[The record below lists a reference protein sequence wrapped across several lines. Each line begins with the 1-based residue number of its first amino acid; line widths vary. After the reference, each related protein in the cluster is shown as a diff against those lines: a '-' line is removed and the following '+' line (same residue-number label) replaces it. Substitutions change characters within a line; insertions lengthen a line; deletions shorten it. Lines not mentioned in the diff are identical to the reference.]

1 LEDATAI
8 DGYGPLGFL
17 WFMVVPILATSGIL
31 TLVVS
36 WNNFFPL
43 LVFNSSSHFALPM
56 GVMDFMGEQM
66 TGWNLILGYLT
77 LTMIRAVLLFIFA
90 QKYVVAGLTGGA
102 VKG

>member
-1 LEDATAI
+1 VV
-8 DGYGPLGFL
+8 PLST
-17 WFMVVPILATSGIL
+17 PILATSGVL

-36 WNNFFPL
+36 WNNFFLPL
-43 LVFNSSSHFALPM
+43 LVFNSNAKFTLPM
-56 GVMDFMGEQM
+56 GVMDFMGEHM

-77 LTMIRAVLLFIFA
+77 LAMIPAVLMFIFA